1 MQCIQNII
9 FHNQVGF
16 IPDMKHWFSIRKSIN
31 IIYHINGLEE
41 KKHINLI
48 DAKNLIKLS
57 MDFS

>member
-1 MQCIQNII
+1 MRCIQNII

-41 KKHINLI
+41 KKHINSI
-48 DAKNLIKLS
+48 DAKNLSDKA
-57 MDFS
+57 